1 MHFLLVG
8 PGALGCLLSSVV
20 AKGLAAAAE
29 GDRLTLLDHN
39 RNRAEY
45 LANRGIVY
53 QQGEAGE
60 TIAVVAAADPRTL
73 DRVDVVL
80 LCVKSYDVAASLDF
94 CRPLLS
100 ENEKTLVVFLQ
111 NGISHLSLGS
121 RLGTTTAAFG
131 TTTEGATLL
140 RQGHVRHAGRGIT
153 YLGFPEKPD
162 GHFAMLLEKTRAV
175 FAAGGL
181 QAEVTDHIIA
191 RIWAKLFINVGINAL
206 TATLGCKNGD
216 LLTLPG
222 VDGRMQSAVD
232 EAMRIG
238 RAEGIEIMDDPY
250 LATRIVCGRTAENIS
265 SMLQDV
271 RNKRRTEID
280 AINGAVVNLG
290 MRNGI
295 ATPENSLLCH
305 QVKELEAGYAGQ
317 AQAAQP

>member
-8 PGALGCLLSSVV
+8 PGALGCLLGAVV
-20 AKGLAAAAE
+20 SKGLAAT

-39 RNRAEY
+39 RDRAEY
-45 LANRGIVY
+45 LTDEGIVY
-53 QQGEAGE
+53 HLGETRE
-60 TIAVVAAADPRTL
+60 TIAVVAASDPQGL
-73 DRVDVVL
+73 DRIDVVL

-100 ENEKTLVVFLQ
+100 DKTLVVFLE
-111 NGISHLSLGS
+111 NGISHLSPGS
-121 RLGTTTAAFG
+121 RLGGATAAFG

-140 RQGHVRHAGRGIT
+140 RRGHVRHAGRGIT
-153 YLGFPEKPD
+153 SLGFLEKPAD
-162 GHFAMLLEKTRAV
+162 HFAMLLEKTRAV
-175 FAAGGL
+175 FGAGGL
-181 QAEVTDHIIA
+181 QVEVTDHIIA

-216 LLTLPG
+216 LLTIPG
-222 VDGRMQSAVD
+222 VDVRMQNAVD

-250 LATRIVCGRTAENIS
+250 LATRIVCSKTAENIS

-280 AINGAVVNLG
+280 AINGAVVSLG
-290 MRNGI
+290 IRNGI
-295 ATPENSLLCH
+295 ATPENSLLYR

-317 AQAAQP
+317 SQAAARP